1 MRYVSDA
8 FYWVSEGSFCLFL
21 VLFFLRLNVREM
33 YSFEEL
39 FDSLL
44 YTSFE

>member
-1 MRYVSDA
+1 MRFIGLA
-8 FYWVSEGSFCLFL
+8 KALFACFL
-21 VLFFLRLNVREM
+21 YYFFLRLDVREM